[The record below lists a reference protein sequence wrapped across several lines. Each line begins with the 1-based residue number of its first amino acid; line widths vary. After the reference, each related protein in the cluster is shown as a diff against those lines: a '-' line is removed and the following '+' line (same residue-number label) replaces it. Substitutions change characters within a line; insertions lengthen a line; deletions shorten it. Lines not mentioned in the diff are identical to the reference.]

1 MGVRSFDNTRGEI
14 IIFQTP
20 LTLIVGFNG
29 SGKTTIIECLKYAT
43 TGQQPPNS
51 VKGAFI
57 HDPKLCGEK
66 EVMAQVKL
74 RLKDTQGNKVVVTRS
89 VSLTSQRGGAY
100 KMTTLDGNL
109 LIDRNGERTSTSN
122 KVAGMNEA
130 MLDFLGVSPA
140 ILDNV
145 IFCHQD
151 DSLWPMSDPLSLKKK
166 FDLIFDASKYT
177 KVIDNLKVVRKK
189 YMEEV
194 KLLEQTERTEKINK
208 EKGERLV
215 KKTKVLQEVVDKLVE
230 DLAVVDQEIKDA
242 GAFAMQKRKEA
253 KKAST
258 AVEDL
263 KAKTQ
268 KAEGVQESIDSLKS
282 YMVELQ
288 DSDEWLE
295 STIAQYSERM
305 AQNKEEQEGY
315 SVEYSELKDSLKDL
329 GRQMSQ
335 KQAELGQHQA
345 QKEQHERNL
354 EKRVKLIKES
364 ARRHGVRG
372 YEGDVDS
379 DQIQDFISRIVK
391 ASKDKDRELE
401 RIRKATSDEID
412 EAQAAINDLE
422 QRRTTQTQSKV
433 FSRQTINK
441 NETETNAKQKLMGT
455 IKMDEG
461 TKAGLVTLRNDVQ
474 ERLQKMD
481 ADYEAAAWDQNLK
494 KGQTQLTEL
503 KEESRKLVDE
513 ITQVTNQSSARA
525 QLDLAKKNAKQQQ
538 SSLDTMK
545 ATHNGELVSVVG
557 TDWRVDTLEREFY
570 TVVEQRAREVAD
582 AKKQHEGV
590 KDEYNRV
597 DYQLKQ
603 AREDLK
609 KNKETMQKCEAAVLA
624 SITTS
629 EERPLSSVEDYQTE
643 LESLES
649 ERDDYKTQV
658 DGADFATKYF
668 KECLGYLNKN
678 NACRLC
684 TRKFA
689 DQKEQSTAMQKI
701 NARLTKFAED
711 ELQKELDDLEEHL
724 RKANSA
730 RSQYEKYNTLK
741 AELPSLEKELQKLE
755 TAKADALARLE
766 KHDGVVSV
774 AESTKRDIE
783 ALTETVRA
791 ISLCSSEI
799 AKHESEVTRL
809 SSQQSLS
816 GASRSTDEIQQQM
829 AACDE
834 QIRTL
839 EAKIGKMSSN
849 KEKAKTARNDLER
862 ELDALSSKLTSADHL
877 LENKRGLLSRIEE
890 LRESTTQ
897 LRESIQQA
905 DSELQLLGPQI
916 DKAIAQLKKVQA
928 RGRTKENEVQT
939 EKTALSETVNK
950 IDMIEGNVNQYIAA
964 GGPGKLASCQREIDT
979 IEQDQNRIESD
990 VAKVTEKANELKDML
1005 RDSETT
1011 LRSMKDNV
1019 RYRNLLKQLKVL
1031 QNEIGELELRNVAD
1045 DWEKLEHEA
1054 VRAEKMSQNLIAK
1067 RGPVF
1072 GEIKSKDEELRKY
1085 LTEWETDYKDAAVR
1099 YRQALVNLTST
1110 KAVTD
1115 DVAKLH
1121 KAVDQAIMK
1130 YHSMKMEEINA
1141 IASDLWQKTYQGT
1154 DIDTIM
1160 IRSDDDDESTVARN
1174 SYKYRVV
1181 MVKQDTE
1188 MDMRGR
1194 CSAGQKVLACI
1205 IIRLALAECFGVNCG
1220 VSNPICFLNFANKNK
1235 IIALDEPTTNLD
1247 QDNIQALAKALHGI
1261 IEARKHQA
1269 NFQLI
1274 IITHDEEFLRHM
1286 HCNDFTEHYYRVSR
1300 DDRQKSVIE
1309 WQPITDLMAS

>member
-14 IIFQTP
+14 IIFHTP

-109 LIDRNGERTSTSN
+109 LIDKNGERTSTSN

-189 YMEEV
+189 YMEDV
-194 KLLEQTERTEKINK
+194 RLLEQTERTEKINK

-215 KKTKVLQEVVDKLVE
+215 KKSDVLQEVVSGLVKE
-230 DLAVVDQEIKDA
+230 LEFIDQDIKDA
-242 GAFAMQKRKEA
+242 GAVAMQKRKEA

-268 KAEGVQESIDSLKS
+268 KAEGVQENIDSLKN
-282 YMVELQ
+282 YMDEMQ

-305 AQNKEEQEGY
+305 AQYKEQQDGY
-315 SVEYSELKDSLKDL
+315 SVEYSELKGSAKDL

-335 KQAELGQHQA
+335 KQAEQGQHQA

-354 EKRVKLIKES
+354 EKRVQLIKES

-401 RIRKATSDEID
+401 RIRKTTSDELD

-422 QRRTTQTQSKV
+422 QRRTSQTQSKL
-433 FSRQTINK
+433 FSRQTIGK
-441 NETETNAKQKLMGT
+441 NETETDAKQKLMAT

-474 ERLQKMD
+474 ERLRKMD

-494 KGQTQLTEL
+494 KGQTQLIEL

-525 QLDLAKKNAKQQQ
+525 QLDLAKKNSKQQQ

-545 ATHNGELVSVVG
+545 ATHNGDLVSVVG
-557 TDWRVDTLEREFY
+557 DWRVDTLEREFY
-570 TVVEQRAREVAD
+570 TVVEQRARDVAD

-590 KDEYNRV
+590 KDEYNRI

-629 EERPLSSVEDYQTE
+629 EDQPLSSVEDYQTE

-649 ERDDYKTQV
+649 ERDDFKTQV
-658 DGADFATKYF
+658 DGAEFATKYF

-711 ELQKELDDLEEHL
+711 ELQKELDSLEEDL
-724 RKANSA
+724 RKAHSA

-741 AELPSLEKELQKLE
+741 AELPSLEKEMQKLDS
-755 TAKADALARLE
+755 AKAAALARLE
-766 KHDGVVSV
+766 KHDGLVSV

-799 AKHESEVTRL
+799 AKHESDVTRL

-816 GASRSTDEIQQQM
+816 GGRSTDEIQQQM

-839 EAKIGKMSSN
+839 EAKIEKMSSN
-849 KEKAKTARNDLER
+849 REKAKNARIDLER
-862 ELDALSSKLTSADHL
+862 ESDALTSKLTSADYL

-897 LRESIQQA
+897 LRESIRQA

-939 EKTALSETVNK
+939 DKNALSETVNK
-950 IDMIEGNVNQYIAA
+950 IDMVEGNVNQYIES
-964 GGPGKLASCQREIDT
+964 GGPGKLASCQRDIKT

-990 VAKVTEKANELKDML
+990 LVKVTERHNELKDLL
-1005 RDSETT
+1005 RDSEKT

-1019 RYRNLLKQLKVL
+1019 RYRNLLQQLKVL
-1031 QNEIGELELRNVAD
+1031 QNEISELELRNVED
-1045 DWEKLEHEA
+1045 DWEQLEHEA

-1085 LTEWETDYKDAAVR
+1085 LTEWDTDYKDAAVR

-1160 IRSDDDDESTVARN
+1160 IRSDDDEESTVARN

-1220 VSNPICFLNFANKNK
+1220 

-1274 IITHDEEFLRHM
+1274 IITHDEEFLKHV

-1309 WQPITDLMAS
+1309 RQPITDIMAS